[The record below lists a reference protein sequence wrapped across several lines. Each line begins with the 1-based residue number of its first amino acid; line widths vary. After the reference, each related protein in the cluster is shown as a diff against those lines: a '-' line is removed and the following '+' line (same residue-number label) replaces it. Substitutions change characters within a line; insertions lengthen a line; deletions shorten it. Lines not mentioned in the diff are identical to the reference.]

1 MFFKKIYAYGF
12 LMACMVAT
20 PAFAQDDAAQ
30 TPAQNPYIEDIKAKA
45 NELTE
50 TFSEKQAND
59 LMQLRNAHG
68 MIESIYM
75 VQGNVANAQGLCIS
89 QYPEMTDFLE
99 QSLQTWE
106 KNVIPVVTE
115 KSDILYAN
123 INDDRFPDADAV
135 RGYLELI
142 DKAAEY
148 ADSQLVKEPVVT
160 QDTCRALGKSLRNT
174 SAELVGMLH
183 SIEWPDDVIKPSDA
197 PLTEKDVPL
206 RDMDGDP
213 LTDSET
219 YPADRSVSEPE
230 VTAPAED
237 DDTAAQEQTQ
247 AEPAQNAAPETE
259 ADTEADTMPEQDA
272 TEETSGDVQ
281 DMDDMDNAAAE
292 DSAEE
297 EQTISLDDIVP
308 QNAETDTQDA
318 DDAASENADNDNA
331 ENMVEEDIVEDVVEE
346 QISPEDIPSRSAEIN
361 RAQDNMDMGT
371 AQSMEQ
377 LEKEAL
383 ESGNTAQ

>member
-30 TPAQNPYIEDIKAKA
+30 APAQNPYIEDIKAKA

-50 TFSEKQAND
+50 TFSEKQARD

-123 INDDRFPDADAV
+123 INNDRFPDADAV

-183 SIEWPDDVIKPSDA
+183 SIEWPDDVINPSDA

-206 RDMDGDP
+206 RDMDGAP

-219 YPADRSVSEPE
+219 YPADNSVSEPA

-237 DDTAAQEQTQ
+237 DDTAEDTQ
-247 AEPAQNAAPETE
+247 PAPQ
-259 ADTEADTMPEQDA
+259 
-272 TEETSGDVQ
+272 V
-281 DMDDMDNAAAE
+281 
-292 DSAEE
+292 EE
-297 EQTISLDDIVP
+297 EKISLDDIVP
-308 QNAETDTQDA
+308 QNAETDTQDT
-318 DDAASENADNDNA
+318 DDTASENADNDNA

-346 QISPEDIPSRSAEIN
+346 QISPEDIPSRSAEID

>member
-30 TPAQNPYIEDIKAKA
+30 APAQNPYIEDIKAKA

-50 TFSEKQAND
+50 TFSEKQARD

-123 INDDRFPDADAV
+123 INNDRFPDADAV

-183 SIEWPDDVIKPSDA
+183 SIEWPDDVINPSDA

-219 YPADRSVSEPE
+219 YPADNSVSEPA

-237 DDTAAQEQTQ
+237 DDTAEDTQ
-247 AEPAQNAAPETE
+247 PAPQVEEETTAPES
-259 ADTEADTMPEQDA
+259 AAA
-272 TEETSGDVQ
+272 EETSDSIQ
-281 DMDDMDNAAAE
+281 DANDTDNMDEPVADE
-292 DSAEE
+292 AEE
-297 EQTISLDDIVP
+297 EEKISLDDIVP
-308 QNAETDTQDA
+308 QNTETDTQDT
-318 DDAASENADNDNA
+318 DDTAPKNADNDNA

>member
-30 TPAQNPYIEDIKAKA
+30 APAQNPYIEDIKAKA

-50 TFSEKQAND
+50 TFSEKQARD

-123 INDDRFPDADAV
+123 INNDRFPDADAV

-183 SIEWPDDVIKPSDA
+183 SIEWPDDVINPSDA

-219 YPADRSVSEPE
+219 YPADNSVSEPA

-237 DDTAAQEQTQ
+237 DDTAEDTQPAPQ
-247 AEPAQNAAPETE
+247 AEEETTAPES
-259 ADTEADTMPEQDA
+259 AAA
-272 TEETSGDVQ
+272 EETSDSIQ
-281 DMDDMDNAAAE
+281 DANDTDNMDEPVADE
-292 DSAEE
+292 AEE
-297 EQTISLDDIVP
+297 EEKISLDDIVP
-308 QNAETDTQDA
+308 QNAETDTQDT
-318 DDAASENADNDNA
+318 DDTASENTDNDNA

-346 QISPEDIPSRSAEIN
+346 QISPEDIPSRSAEID